1 MQTIITEVEQLTGEV
16 QRENVRLLKMIER
29 MSAVSYN
36 HESSES
42 IIKTDKSVREESR
55 EVIPKVNSKEDF
67 DLSISR
73 KTFQT
78 VKHSN
83 YVRCESCFTIKNSR
97 QTSKTL
103 SKNKKKVGE
112 IRHESN
118 MAKLKKISQK
128 IIPKV
133 SKEVLFRKKSKIF
146 HFETHV

>member
-1 MQTIITEVEQLTGEV
+1 V
-16 QRENVRLLKMIER
+16 
-29 MSAVSYN
+29 
-36 HESSES
+36 
-42 IIKTDKSVREESR
+42 
-55 EVIPKVNSKEDF
+55 
-67 DLSISR
+67 SR

-83 YVRCESCFTIKNSR
+83 YVRCESCFTINNSR

-118 MAKLKKISQK
+118 MAKLKKLSQK
-128 IIPKV
+128 VIPKV
-133 SKEVLFRKKSKIF
+133 SKEVLLKKKSKIF

>member
-1 MQTIITEVEQLTGEV
+1 
-16 QRENVRLLKMIER
+16 MIER
-29 MSAVSYN
+29 LSAVSYN
-36 HESSES
+36 YESSES

-55 EVIPKVNSKEDF
+55 EAIQKVSSKEDF

-83 YVRCESCFTIKNSR
+83 YLRCESCFTIKNSR

-112 IRHESN
+112 IRH
-118 MAKLKKISQK
+118 
-128 IIPKV
+128 
-133 SKEVLFRKKSKIF
+133 
-146 HFETHV
+146 